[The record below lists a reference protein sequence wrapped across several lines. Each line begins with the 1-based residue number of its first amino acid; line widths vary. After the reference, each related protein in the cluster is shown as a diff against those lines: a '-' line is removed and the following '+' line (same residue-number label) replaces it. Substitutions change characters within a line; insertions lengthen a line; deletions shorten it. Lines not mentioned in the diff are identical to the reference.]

1 MKKAAS
7 KKPVKKVAKKAA
19 KRTSPPIVNPVE
31 QVLGEVNRAVSAGR
45 WLVASFRVE
54 NGQMTLDR
62 TALNFPREDI
72 ALACRLFVENLELL
86 KAK

>member
-1 MKKAAS
+1 MKKQAV
-7 KKPVKKVAKKAA
+7 KKPVKKAVKRRKKVA
-19 KRTSPPIVNPVE
+19 SPPIVNPVE

-72 ALACRLFVENLELL
+72 ELACRLFVENVNLL
-86 KAK
+86 KGK